1 MRVRS
6 DVTKQRIQAANEM
19 RSNGMS
25 YREISNVLGISFQ
38 RVHFLLLGED
48 KSGATHFS
56 RIKESACPY
65 YNLRNWMNENRF
77 GRTKMMAHIGLTQH
91 QTFRNYLAGSSAI
104 PKKYIDAILQVTGM
118 TYGECFATDCV

>member
-6 DVTKQRIQAANEM
+6 DVTKQRIQAAKDL
-19 RSNGMS
+19 RDQGMS
-25 YREISNVLGISFQ
+25 YREIADVLGISFQ

-48 KSGATHFS
+48 CPGDVHFS

-65 YNLRNWMNENRF
+65 YNLRNWMNRNRF
-77 GRTKMMAHIGLTQH
+77 GRTKMMAHIGLNQH
-91 QTFRNYLAGSSAI
+91 QTFRNYLSGSSAI

-118 TYGECFATDCV
+118 TYEECFATDCV